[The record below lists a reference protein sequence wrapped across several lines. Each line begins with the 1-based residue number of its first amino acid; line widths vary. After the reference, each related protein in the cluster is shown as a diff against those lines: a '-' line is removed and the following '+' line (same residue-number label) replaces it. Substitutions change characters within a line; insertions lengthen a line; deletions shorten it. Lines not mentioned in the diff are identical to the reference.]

1 MPGSWWWSR
10 YLDCVGVV
18 VEEVV
23 GFVGVVAYVVVVVIV
38 SDINPTKV
46 ILYIRLTWRF
56 GAEK

>member
-1 MPGSWWWSR
+1 M
-10 YLDCVGVV
+10 V

-23 GFVGVVAYVVVVVIV
+23 GFVGVVAYDVVVVVID

-46 ILYIRLTWRF
+46 ILYIRLTGRV

>member
-1 MPGSWWWSR
+1 M
-10 YLDCVGVV
+10 DCVGVV

-46 ILYIRLTWRF
+46 ILYIRLTGRV